1 MIQPLVKIFDAPL
14 IDKDEVLRYARSSS
28 RDELSV
34 ELVNE
39 VVDLAENAFSYS
51 VCYAELPFS
60 SDGEVCDFLAFKVK
74 SKNLSRCLAGT
85 SGVLVFAATV
95 GVGIDRL
102 ISKYTRIAPSKAL
115 MLDALGAERIEAL
128 CDAFCDEYKKEK
140 NVLLTPRFS
149 AGYGDCPLVAQ
160 RHIFDLLNCQKS
172 IGLTLNDSMLMSP
185 TKSVTAFVGIKEK

>member
-1 MIQPLVKIFDAPL
+1 MIQPLVKIFDAPVF
-14 IDKDEVLRYARSSS
+14 DKDEVLRYARSSS
-28 RDELSV
+28 KDELSV
-34 ELVNE
+34 ELVKE
-39 VVDLAENAFSYS
+39 VVALAENAFSYS

-60 SDGEVCDFLAFKVK
+60 SNGCVCDFSAFKLD
-74 SKNLSRCLAGT
+74 SKNLSMCLEGA
-85 SGVLVFAATV
+85 SRVLVFAATV

-102 ISKYTRIAPSKAL
+102 ISKYSRIAPSKAL
-115 MLDALGAERIEAL
+115 MLDALGVERIEAL

-149 AGYGDCPLVAQ
+149 AGYGDCPLITQ